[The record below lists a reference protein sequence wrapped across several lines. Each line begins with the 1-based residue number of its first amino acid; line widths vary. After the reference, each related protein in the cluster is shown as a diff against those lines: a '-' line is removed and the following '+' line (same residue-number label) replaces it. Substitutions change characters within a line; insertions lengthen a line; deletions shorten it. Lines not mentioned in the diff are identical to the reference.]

1 MPEYVQLCK
10 HREETIDRVIADAGG
25 KHAMSYTQHRGLAQV
40 TYRAKL
46 KFAAMN
52 LKKSA
57 MWNRKLHFHILILC
71 FFCSEYARNPVAH

>member
-10 HREETIDRVIADAGG
+10 HREETIERVIADAGG

-52 LKKSA
+52 LNVEPEAPFPYPDS
-57 MWNRKLHFHILILC
+57 LFLLL
-71 FFCSEYARNPVAH
+71 